1 MMFLIFCILSTV
13 ITLPQT
19 ISGDGV
25 IEVFKWKQMDYY
37 NRGNSEATTSST
49 FTSPSNTNNN
59 RKGVIYFPGQYY
71 GARSKRQQE
80 HIINNASPSYIPY
93 NNVPMGVTHYK
104 GRLFITMPRRRV
116 GIPSTLNYVD
126 LRKDGNEMSP
136 KLHAYPDFETNQIK
150 ANSGNLVSVYRTSVD
165 SCGRLWFIDTG
176 ILEYPNNRMQVQKPS
191 IWIMDLSTDRLLRR
205 FEIPESTVEQGQ
217 GLASITID
225 TDKGCDKSFAYIPDL
240 VNNQLYVYSLETSK
254 IWTFQHNYFHFDP
267 LAGDLNIGGQAFS
280 WSDGIFSI
288 TIGPKDSDGSR
299 VVLFHPM
306 ASHNEFIVSNK
317 VLQNESH
324 AENDDY
330 DRDFKLLG
338 RRGDAR
344 QSTMH
349 EYDPHTNVVFY
360 AEIQRNGI
368 SCWNTNK
375 RFSSDNH
382 GTVAQDSQLMIYP
395 SDLTIDE
402 DGVMW
407 VMTNSMPIFI
417 YSTLDTNTYNF
428 RVWKQMTS
436 EAIKNT
442 VCS

>member
-1 MMFLIFCILSTV
+1 M
-13 ITLPQT
+13 
-19 ISGDGV
+19 
-25 IEVFKWKQMDYY
+25 
-37 NRGNSEATTSST
+37 
-49 FTSPSNTNNN
+49 
-59 RKGVIYFPGQYY
+59 
-71 GARSKRQQE
+71 
-80 HIINNASPSYIPY
+80 
-93 NNVPMGVTHYK
+93 
-104 GRLFITMPRRRV
+104 
-116 GIPSTLNYVD
+116 
-126 LRKDGNEMSP
+126 
-136 KLHAYPDFETNQIK
+136 ETN
-150 ANSGNLVSVYRTSVD
+150 
-165 SCGRLWFIDTG
+165 
-176 ILEYPNNRMQVQKPS
+176 
-191 IWIMDLSTDRLLRR
+191 
-205 FEIPESTVEQGQ
+205 
-217 GLASITID
+217 
-225 TDKGCDKSFAYIPDL
+225 
-240 VNNQLYVYSLETSK
+240 K

-288 TIGPKDSDGSR
+288 AIGPKDSDGSR

-395 SDLTIDE
+395 SDLTVKVYFQALLRRKYVDLRSVLLFFSLLQIDE